1 MLSEAINTAEPT
13 IEQTLLYG
21 VDASRCGRC
30 HDLGLWLQP
39 TGVIAVCPRLMMGEA
54 HNTPNAAAEMV
65 KRAGRLLEHKQIVAN
80 PHAFSVA
87 KALTRYSHIEPC
99 NRQKLIDSY
108 FTWSPEYANTR
119 ELHRVI
125 EELRSVWFL
134 PVASRKKVPHGYWIA
149 TSQDEFEEWFRECT
163 SAPRTQLK
171 TIFRL
176 AKANWPVY
184 GEQIEMDFWK
194 DMTVEPE
201 AEVTDIAA

>member
-1 MLSEAINTAEPT
+1 MLSEAIERPVTTP
-13 IEQTLLYG
+13 LLSG
-21 VDASRCGRC
+21 VSSSQCGRC

-39 TGVIAVCPRLMMGEA
+39 TGYMAVCPRLMMGDA

-65 KRAGRLLEHKQIVAN
+65 KRAGRLLEHRQIVAN
-80 PHAFSVA
+80 PHAFAVA
-87 KALTRYSHIEPC
+87 KALTRYSHIDPC
-99 NRQKLIDSY
+99 TRQVLLDKYFSWAVSY
-108 FTWSPEYANTR
+108 SITR

-149 TSQDEFEEWFRECT
+149 TSQGDFEEWFRECT
-163 SAPRTQLK
+163 SAPKTQLK

-194 DMTVEPE
+194 DMADQPADEIS
-201 AEVTDIAA
+201 A